1 MAIARVTEITAGSTK
16 SFDDAISKG
25 IKRANKKLRK
35 IEGAWIQDQKLV
47 VKSGKVSEYRVNMK
61 ISFVMDD

>member
-16 SFDDAISKG
+16 SFDDAINKG

-35 IEGAWIQDQKLV
+35 VEGAWIQDQKLV
-47 VKSGKVSEYRVNMK
+47 VKNGKVSEYRVNMK
-61 ISFVMDD
+61 ISFVMDE